1 MLARLMRGL
10 RAGSAGAP
18 ARAPA
23 GSRIYAIGDVH
34 GRADLLRELHGR
46 IVEDAANAP
55 SRRVVIHLGDYVDRG
70 LDSRAVL
77 DLLLDEPLPGFE
89 RVALLGNH
97 EAMLLRFLQDAEEG
111 SNWLW
116 NGGAATLLSYG
127 VAAPA
132 DPQSPQALEAC
143 RAALAAAVPER
154 HLAFLHGLPL
164 SHVEGGYA
172 FVHAGLRPGLPLE
185 LQVAAD
191 LLWIREEFLRSR
203 LDHGHVVVHG
213 HSIKREVEVR
223 PNRIGVDTGAYA
235 SGRLSAVALE
245 DERRWLL
252 ST

>member
-1 MLARLMRGL
+1 MLARLLRGL
-10 RAGSAGAP
+10 RTPSAREP

-23 GSRIYAIGDVH
+23 GSRVYAIGDIH
-34 GRADLLRELHGR
+34 GRADLLARLHGG
-46 IVEDAANAP
+46 ILEDAANAP
-55 SRRVVIHLGDYVDRG
+55 GRRVAVYLGDYVDRG

-89 RVALLGNH
+89 RVVLLGNH
-97 EAMLLRFLQDAEEG
+97 EAMLLGFLERVERG
-111 SNWLW
+111 PNWLW

-132 DPQSPQALEAC
+132 DPQDPQALDAC
-143 RAALAAAVPER
+143 RVALAAAMPER
-154 HLAFLHGLPL
+154 HLAFLRGLPL

-172 FVHAGLRPGLPLE
+172 FVHAGLRPGLPLA
-185 LQVAAD
+185 LQAAED
-191 LLWIREEFLRSR
+191 LLWIRDEFLRSR
-203 LDHGHVVVHG
+203 LDHGHIVVHG
-213 HSIKREVEVR
+213 HSIGREVEFR

-245 DERRWLL
+245 DDRRWLL